1 MQALL
6 FFYKVSITFFIMRI
20 ETINEKFG
28 VMIRGLLKRRW
39 FAIGAFVLILFAGMV
54 GMKRMVKETSFDAYF
69 IEGDPMLVKTD
80 EFKAHFGNDY
90 FVGVLTECDN
100 IFTKKNLTLLRELSN
115 ELLDSVSYADKITS
129 LTDIEFM
136 VGDEWGMTIEQIVP
150 DEIPDDGTPE
160 MDEIRRKAYS
170 KPNVTRKLVSKD
182 GRMSWVVLKLRAF
195 PEDSVWHKETD
206 VAPDMQ
212 TGEEVDRVLNN
223 PKYASLNPK
232 GTGMPVVSYEK
243 MEFINEEMSR
253 IMMIACIICLIVMI
267 VMTKSLRGVVS
278 PFLSVIGGMFITYG
292 IAGYTGMYVDSTT
305 TLIPVILGFAVSIA
319 YNIHIFSYFNGR
331 MRIHGERR
339 KAIEE
344 TITEI
349 GWSVCFC
356 GLTTIVSLLSFLVI
370 PIRPMKCVGMICS
383 MTVLFVMLT
392 TLVITPVLL
401 SFGRNRKP
409 REGFTEDSDTTW
421 SRMMVNLSNWTMNHS
436 RVIVTVFTVICLVL
450 CIGLFKIVP
459 AFDIEQT
466 MGIDV
471 PYVKKV
477 VGVGKSELG
486 SLYSYDLVI
495 DMADEDAAKQP
506 DNLRRLERLAK
517 VVEGYPLTK
526 RTTSILDILKDLNQ
540 TLNEGDDAF
549 YRIPDTEEEVA
560 QMMVLYENAGGSE
573 AEYWVDY
580 DYRRLRLMVE
590 ISDFNSAEVEKE
602 LNDIDL
608 RAKEIFPGASVTAVG
623 NLPQYNV
630 MMQYL
635 VRGQMQ
641 SFLISVLIIG
651 IILMIAFQSIRV
663 GLIGL
668 IPNIMPAIFVGGMM
682 GWVGIPLDMM
692 TATIIPMM
700 LGMAVD
706 DTIHFINHSKL
717 EFDRCG
723 KYPLSINRT
732 FRVVGVAIVTTSI
745 ITSAV
750 FGAFVPS
757 PCAMDSHFGWLAIVG
772 IVSALAAD
780 LFVTPIL
787 VKRFKVFGN
796 EKNN

>member
-1 MQALL
+1 
-6 FFYKVSITFFIMRI
+6 MRI

-39 FAIGAFVLILFAGMV
+39 FALGAFVLILFVGMV
-54 GMKRMVKETSFDAYF
+54 GMKKMVKETSFDAYF

-100 IFTKKNLTLLRELSN
+100 IFTKNNLTLLRELSN

-170 KPNVTRKLVSKD
+170 KPNVARKLVSKD

-206 VAPDMQ
+206 IAPDMQ

-253 IMMIACIICLIVMI
+253 LMMIACIICLVVMI

-466 MGIDV
+466 MGIKV
-471 PYVKKV
+471 PYVEKV
-477 VGVGKSELG
+477 VGVGRSELG

-495 DMADEDAAKQP
+495 DLADEDAAKQP
-506 DNLRRLERLAK
+506 DNLRRLESLAK

-668 IPNIMPAIFVGGMM
+668 IPNIMPAIFVGGIM
-682 GWVGIPLDMM
+682 GWAGIPLDMM

-717 EFDRCG
+717 EYDRCG

-750 FGAFVPS
+750 FGAFTTS
-757 PCAMDSHFGWLAIVG
+757 PCAMNFHFGLLAIVG

-796 EKNN
+796 EINN

>member
-1 MQALL
+1 
-6 FFYKVSITFFIMRI
+6 MRI

-39 FAIGAFVLILFAGMV
+39 FALGAFVLILFVGMV

-69 IEGDPMLVKTD
+69 IEGEPMLVKTD

-170 KPNVTRKLVSKD
+170 KPNVARKLVSKD

-253 IMMIACIICLIVMI
+253 LMMIACIICLVVMI
-267 VMTKSLRGVVS
+267 VMTKSLRGVIS

-349 GWSVCFC
+349 GWSICFC
-356 GLTTIVSLLSFLVI
+356 GITTIVSLLSFLVI

-392 TLVITPVLL
+392 TMVITPVLL

-409 REGFTEDSDTTW
+409 REGFGEESDTTW
-421 SRMMVNLSNWTMNHS
+421 TRAMVRMSDWTMKNS
-436 RVIVTVFTVICLVL
+436 RIIVTVFTVICLVL

-466 MGIDV
+466 MGIKV
-471 PYVKKV
+471 PYVEKV
-477 VGVGKSELG
+477 VGVGRSEMG

-495 DMADEDAAKQP
+495 DLADEDAAKQP
-506 DNLRRLERLAK
+506 DNLRRLESLAK

-540 TLNEGDDAF
+540 TLNEGDEAF
-549 YRIPDTEEEVA
+549 YRIPDSEEEVA
-560 QMMVLYENAGGSE
+560 QMMMLYENAGGSE

-635 VRGQMQ
+635 VRGQML
-641 SFLISVLIIG
+641 SFIISVLIIG
-651 IILMIAFQSIRV
+651 VILMIAFQSVKV

-668 IPNIMPAIFVGGMM
+668 IPNLMPAVFVGGIM
-682 GWVGIPLDMM
+682 GWAGVPLDMM

-717 EFDRCG
+717 EYDRCG

-750 FGAFVPS
+750 FGAFTTS
-757 PCAMDSHFGWLAIVG
+757 PCAMNFHFGLLAIVG

-796 EKNN
+796 EINN

>member
-1 MQALL
+1 M
-6 FFYKVSITFFIMRI
+6 TI
-20 ETINEKFG
+20 EMINEKFG
-28 VMIRGLLKRRW
+28 RMCRGLLKRRW
-39 FAIGAFVLILFAGMV
+39 FALGAFVVILFVSMI
-54 GMKRMVKETSFDAYF
+54 GMKKMVQETSFDAYF

-115 ELLDSVSYADKITS
+115 ELMDSVSYADKITS

-136 VGDEWGMTIEQIVP
+136 VGDEWGMNIEQIVP

-160 MDEIRRKAYS
+160 MEEIKRMAYS
-170 KPNVTRKLVSKD
+170 KPNVAKKLVSKD
-182 GRMSWVVLKLRAF
+182 GTMSWIVLKLRAF
-195 PEDSVWHKETD
+195 PEDSVWRKETT

-212 TGEEVDRVLNN
+212 TGAEVDHILLK
-223 PKYASLNPK
+223 PKYAALNPK

-243 MEFINEEMSR
+243 MEFINVEMSR
-253 IMMIACIICLIVMI
+253 IMMIACILCLIVMI

-278 PFLSVIGGMFITYG
+278 PFLAVIGGMFITYG

-319 YNIHIFSYFNGR
+319 YNIHLFSYFNGR

-339 KAIEE
+339 KAVEE

-383 MTVLFVMLT
+383 MTVLFVLLT
-392 TLVITPVLL
+392 TMVVTPVLL
-401 SFGRNRKP
+401 SFGKNRKP

-421 SRMMVNLSNWTMNHS
+421 SRAMVRLSDWTMRSS
-436 RVIVTVFTVICLVL
+436 RPIVTVFTIVCLFL

-459 AFDIEQT
+459 AFDIEKT

-471 PYVKKV
+471 PYVKQV

-495 DMADEDAAKQP
+495 EMPNEDDAKQP
-506 DNLRRLERLAK
+506 ENLRRLEKLASI
-517 VVEGYPLTK
+517 VDNYPLTK

-540 TLNEGDDAF
+540 TLNEGDPAYF
-549 YRIPDTEEEVA
+549 RIPDTEEEVA
-560 QMMVLYENAGGSE
+560 QMMMLYENAGGTES
-573 AEYWVDY
+573 EYWVDY

-602 LNDIDL
+602 LNDID
-608 RAKEIFPGASVTAVG
+608 RVAQEVFPGATITAVG

-635 VRGQMQ
+635 VRGQML
-641 SFLISVLIIG
+641 SFIISVLIIG
-651 IILMIAFQSIRV
+651 VILMIAFQSVKV

-668 IPNIMPAIFVGGMM
+668 IPNIMPAIFVGGIM
-682 GWVGIPLDMM
+682 GWAGIPLDMM

-717 EFDRCG
+717 EYDRCG
-723 KYPLSINRT
+723 KYPKSINRT

-750 FGAFVPS
+750 FGSFATS
-757 PCAMDSHFGWLAIVG
+757 PCAMNSHFGWLAVVG
-772 IVSALAAD
+772 IISALAAD

-796 EKNN
+796 EKD

>member
-1 MQALL
+1 
-6 FFYKVSITFFIMRI
+6 MRI

-39 FAIGAFVLILFAGMV
+39 LALGAFVLILFVGMV
-54 GMKRMVKETSFDAYF
+54 GMKKMVKETSFDAYF

-170 KPNVTRKLVSKD
+170 KPNVARKLVSKD

-253 IMMIACIICLIVMI
+253 LMMIACIICLVVMI
-267 VMTKSLRGVVS
+267 VMTKSLRGVIS

-331 MRIHGERR
+331 MRIHGNRR
-339 KAIEE
+339 KAVEE
-344 TITEI
+344 TVTEI

-392 TLVITPVLL
+392 TMVITPVLL

-421 SRMMVNLSNWTMNHS
+421 TRAMVRMSDWTMNNS
-436 RVIVTVFTVICLVL
+436 RIIVTVFTVICLVL

-466 MGIDV
+466 MGIKV
-471 PYVKKV
+471 PYVEKV
-477 VGVGKSELG
+477 VGVGRSEMG

-495 DMADEDAAKQP
+495 DLADEDAAKQP
-506 DNLRRLERLAK
+506 DNLRRLESLAK

-540 TLNEGDDAF
+540 TLNEGDEAF

-560 QMMVLYENAGGSE
+560 QMMMLYENAGGSE

-602 LNDIDL
+602 LNDIDVC
-608 RAKEIFPGASVTAVG
+608 AKEIFPGASVTAVG

-635 VRGQMQ
+635 VRGQML
-641 SFLISVLIIG
+641 SFIISVLIIG
-651 IILMIAFQSIRV
+651 VILMIAFQSVKV

-668 IPNIMPAIFVGGMM
+668 IPNLMPAVFVGGIM
-682 GWVGIPLDMM
+682 GWAGVPLDMM

-717 EFDRCG
+717 EYDRCG

-750 FGAFVPS
+750 FGAFTTS
-757 PCAMDSHFGWLAIVG
+757 PCAMNFHFGLLAIVG
-772 IVSALAAD
+772 ILSALAAD

-796 EKNN
+796 EINN

>member
-1 MQALL
+1 
-6 FFYKVSITFFIMRI
+6 MRI

-39 FAIGAFVLILFAGMV
+39 FALGAFVLILFVGMV
-54 GMKRMVKETSFDAYF
+54 GMKKMVKETSFDAYF

-170 KPNVTRKLVSKD
+170 KPNVARKLVSKD

-253 IMMIACIICLIVMI
+253 LMMIACIICLVVMI
-267 VMTKSLRGVVS
+267 VMTKSLRGVIS

-409 REGFTEDSDTTW
+409 REGFSEDSDTTW

-436 RVIVTVFTVICLVL
+436 RRIVTVFTVICLVL

-466 MGIDV
+466 MGIKV
-471 PYVKKV
+471 PYVEKV
-477 VGVGKSELG
+477 VGVGRSEMG

-495 DMADEDAAKQP
+495 DLADEDAAKQP
-506 DNLRRLERLAK
+506 DNLRRLESLAK

-540 TLNEGDDAF
+540 TLNEGDEAF
-549 YRIPDTEEEVA
+549 YRIPDSEEEVA
-560 QMMVLYENAGGSE
+560 QMMMLYENAGGSE

-602 LNDIDL
+602 LNDIDVC
-608 RAKEIFPGASVTAVG
+608 AKEIFPGASVTAVG

-635 VRGQMQ
+635 VRGQML
-641 SFLISVLIIG
+641 SFIISVLIIG
-651 IILMIAFQSIRV
+651 VILMIAFQSVKV

-668 IPNIMPAIFVGGMM
+668 IPNLMPAVFVGGIM
-682 GWVGIPLDMM
+682 GWAGVPLDMM

-717 EFDRCG
+717 EYDRCG

-750 FGAFVPS
+750 FGAFTTS
-757 PCAMDSHFGWLAIVG
+757 PCAMNFHFGLLAIVG

-796 EKNN
+796 EINN

>member
-1 MQALL
+1 M
-6 FFYKVSITFFIMRI
+6 KI
-20 ETINEKFG
+20 ETINEKFRA
-28 VMIRGLLKRRW
+28 MCQGLLKRRW
-39 FAIGAFVLILFAGMV
+39 MALGAFVLILFAGMV
-54 GMKRMVKETSFDAYF
+54 GMKKMVKETSFDAYF

-100 IFTKKNLTLLRELSN
+100 IFTKENLTLLRELSN

-150 DEIPDDGTPE
+150 DEIPDDGTPQ
-160 MDEIRRKAYS
+160 MDEIRRMAYS
-170 KPNVTRKLVSKD
+170 KPNVAKKLVSKD
-182 GRMSWVVLKLRAF
+182 ATMSWVVLKLRAF
-195 PEDSVWHKETD
+195 PEDSIWHKETD
-206 VAPDMQ
+206 IAPDMQ

-223 PKYASLNPK
+223 PKYAKLNPK
-232 GTGMPVVSYEK
+232 ATGMPVVSYEK
-243 MEFINEEMSR
+243 MEFINKEMSR
-253 IMMIACIICLIVMI
+253 LMMIACIICLIVMI

-278 PFLSVIGGMFITYG
+278 PFLAVIGGMFITYG

-339 KAIEE
+339 KAVVE

-421 SRMMVNLSNWTMNHS
+421 TRAMVRMSDWTMHNS
-436 RVIVTVFTVICLVL
+436 RIIVTVFTVICLIL
-450 CIGLFKIVP
+450 CVGLFKIVP

-466 MGIDV
+466 MGIKV
-471 PYVKKV
+471 PYVEKV
-477 VGVGKSELG
+477 VGVGRSEMG

-495 DMADEDAAKQP
+495 DLADEDAAKQP

-540 TLNEGDDAF
+540 TLNEGNDAF

-602 LNDIDL
+602 LNDIDVCA
-608 RAKEIFPGASVTAVG
+608 REIFPDASVTAVG

-635 VRGQMQ
+635 VRGQML
-641 SFLISVLIIG
+641 SFIISVLIIG
-651 IILMIAFQSIRV
+651 VILMIAFQSIKV

-668 IPNIMPAIFVGGMM
+668 IPNLMPAVFVGGIM
-682 GWVGIPLDMM
+682 GWAGIPLDMM

-717 EFDRCG
+717 EYDRCG

-750 FGAFVPS
+750 FGAFTTS
-757 PCAMDSHFGWLAIVG
+757 PCAMNFHFGLLAIVG

-796 EKNN
+796 EINN

>member
-1 MQALL
+1 M
-6 FFYKVSITFFIMRI
+6 KI
-20 ETINEKFG
+20 ETINERFRA
-28 VMIRGLLKRRW
+28 MCQGLLKRRW
-39 FAIGAFVLILFAGMV
+39 LALAAFVLILFAGMV
-54 GMKRMVKETSFDAYF
+54 GMKKMVKETSFDAYF

-100 IFTKKNLTLLRELSN
+100 IFTNENLTLLRELSN
-115 ELLDSVSYADKITS
+115 ELMDSVSYADKITS

-150 DEIPDDGTPE
+150 DEIPEDGTPE
-160 MDEIRRKAYS
+160 MAEIRRMAYS
-170 KPNVTRKLVSKD
+170 KPNVAKKLVSKD
-182 GRMSWVVLKLRAF
+182 GTMSWVVLKLRAF

-206 VAPDMQ
+206 IAPDMQ

-223 PKYASLNPK
+223 PKYAKLNPK
-232 GTGMPVVSYEK
+232 ATGMPVVSYEK
-243 MEFINEEMSR
+243 MEFINKEMSR
-253 IMMIACIICLIVMI
+253 LMMIACIICLVVMI
-267 VMTKSLRGVVS
+267 IMTKSLRGVVS
-278 PFLSVIGGMFITYG
+278 PFLAVIGGMFITYG

-339 KAIEE
+339 KAVEE

-409 REGFTEDSDTTW
+409 REGFTEDSDTSW
-421 SRMMVNLSNWTMNHS
+421 SRMMVRLSDWTMHNS
-436 RVIVTVFTVICLVL
+436 RRIVTVFTVVCVVL

-471 PYVKKV
+471 PYVKEV

-495 DMADEDAAKQP
+495 EMADDDAAKQP
-506 DNLRRLERLAK
+506 ENLRRLERLSEI
-517 VVEGYPLTK
+517 VEGYSLTK

-540 TLNEGDDAF
+540 TLNEGDPAF

-560 QMMVLYENAGGSE
+560 QMMMLYENAGGSE

-602 LNDIDL
+602 LSDIDL
-608 RAKEIFPGASVTAVG
+608 QAKEIFPGASVTAVG

-651 IILMIAFQSIRV
+651 IILMIAFQSIKV

-668 IPNIMPAIFVGGMM
+668 IPNIMPAIFVGGAM
-682 GWVGIPLDMM
+682 GWAGVPLDMM

-717 EFDRCG
+717 EYDRCG

-750 FGAFVPS
+750 FGAFVTS
-757 PCAMDSHFGWLAIVG
+757 PCAMNFHFGLLAIVG
-772 IVSALAAD
+772 IVSALLAD
-780 LFVTPIL
+780 LFVTPVL

-796 EKNN
+796 EKND

>member
-1 MQALL
+1 
-6 FFYKVSITFFIMRI
+6 MRI

-28 VMIRGLLKRRW
+28 VMICGLLKRRW
-39 FAIGAFVLILFAGMV
+39 FALGAFVLILFVGMV
-54 GMKRMVKETSFDAYF
+54 GMKKMVKETSFDAYF

-170 KPNVTRKLVSKD
+170 KPNVARKLVSKD

-253 IMMIACIICLIVMI
+253 LMMIACIICLVVMI

-349 GWSVCFC
+349 GWSICFC
-356 GLTTIVSLLSFLVI
+356 GITTIVSLLSFLVI

-392 TLVITPVLL
+392 TMVITPVLL

-409 REGFTEDSDTTW
+409 REGFTEESDTTW
-421 SRMMVNLSNWTMNHS
+421 TRAMVRMSDWTMNNS
-436 RVIVTVFTVICLVL
+436 RIIVTVFTVICLVL

-466 MGIDV
+466 MGIKV
-471 PYVKKV
+471 PYVEKV
-477 VGVGKSELG
+477 VGVGRSEMG

-495 DMADEDAAKQP
+495 DLADEDAAKQP
-506 DNLRRLERLAK
+506 DNLRRLESLAK

-540 TLNEGDDAF
+540 TLNEGDEAF
-549 YRIPDTEEEVA
+549 YRIPDSEEEVA
-560 QMMVLYENAGGSE
+560 QMMMLYENAGGSE

-602 LNDIDL
+602 LNDIDVC
-608 RAKEIFPGASVTAVG
+608 AKEIFPGASVTAVG

-635 VRGQMQ
+635 VRGQML
-641 SFLISVLIIG
+641 SFIISVLIIG
-651 IILMIAFQSIRV
+651 VILMIAFQSVKV

-668 IPNIMPAIFVGGMM
+668 IPNLMPAVFVGGIM
-682 GWVGIPLDMM
+682 GWAGVPLDMM

-717 EFDRCG
+717 EYDRCG

-750 FGAFVPS
+750 FGAFTTS
-757 PCAMDSHFGWLAIVG
+757 PCAMNFHFGLLAIVG

-796 EKNN
+796 EINN